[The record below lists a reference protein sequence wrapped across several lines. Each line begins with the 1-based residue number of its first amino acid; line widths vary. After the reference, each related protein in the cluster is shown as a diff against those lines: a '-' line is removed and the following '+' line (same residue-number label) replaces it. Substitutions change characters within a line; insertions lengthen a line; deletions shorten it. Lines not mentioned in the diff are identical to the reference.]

1 MKETAKNV
9 TKPKPGSTHAG
20 RRMLTLLLTLA
31 VLILAWL
38 FLIYPFVLV
47 KAPCTATIKVP
58 RDATEQMVRDSLTK
72 HFSEKYAD
80 KVMYAIR
87 LRHKDMS
94 KRYGAYEI
102 EKGMSAFSAMRKLSS
117 GGQTPV
123 RLTLTG
129 FRTLPDIANYISSH
143 FDFPA
148 DSVTAI
154 MTDPAFLKQY
164 GLRPSNSLALLLE
177 DTYEIYWTKTAREVI
192 TKIADNYSCFWDEDR
207 LMEAADLGLTAPETM
222 VLASIV
228 DEETNQKTEKGTI
241 GRLYINRLKRGMPL
255 QADPTVKYAV
265 GDFTLKRILKEHLS
279 TQSPY
284 NTYINRGL
292 PPGPIRTTSKETV
305 RNILESEEN
314 EYLYMCADENFKGNH
329 NFAKDYNTHMKNA
342 MRYQKALNERGI
354 K

>member
-1 MKETAKNV
+1 VKEARKNV

-20 RRMLTLLLTLA
+20 RRMLSLLLVLA
-31 VLILAWL
+31 VLILIWL

-47 KAPCTATIKVP
+47 KAPTTATIKVP
-58 RDATEQMVRDSLTK
+58 RNATEQMVNDSLTK
-72 HFSEKYAD
+72 YFGDKYAG
-80 KVMYAIR
+80 KVMKAVR

-94 KRYGAYEI
+94 KRYGAYCI
-102 EKGMSAFSAMRKLSS
+102 EKGTSAFGTMRKLSS

-123 RLTLTG
+123 KLTLTG
-129 FRTLPDIANYISSH
+129 FRTLPDIANYISAH

-148 DSVTAI
+148 DSVTTL
-154 MTDPAFLKQY
+154 MTDPQFLKTY
-164 GLRPSNSLALLLE
+164 GLEPENSLALLFE

-192 TKIADNYSCFWDEDR
+192 AKIADNYSCFWDKER
-207 LMEAADLGLTAPETM
+207 TMQAAEMGLTAPETM
-222 VLASIV
+222 ILASIV
-228 DEETNQKTEKGTI
+228 DEETNQKSEKGII
-241 GRLYINRLKRGMPL
+241 GRLYVNRLNRGMPL

-305 RNILESEEN
+305 RDILTSEKN
-314 EYLYMCADENFKGNH
+314 EYLYMCADENFTGNH
-329 NFAKDYNTHMKNA
+329 NFAKDYNTHMRNA
-342 MRYQKALNERGI
+342 MRYQKALNDRGI